1 MSKPLAFQ
9 IRVPGSTAN
18 LGPGFDSIGL
28 AVGRY
33 LRLEAVKAESWA
45 FHYVNQPSFRPALE
59 SNLIYVTAKKIA
71 DEHGKTLPAYSVDV
85 FNDIPLSRG
94 LGSSGSAIIAG
105 IELADV
111 LLDLNLSPEDKSWI
125 ACQAEGHPDNVTA
138 SLYGGMVISTQ
149 SKTKVVSVRLPAPKF
164 DLVTVIPNF
173 ELKTSEARKVLP
185 EALPFKQ
192 AIEASSIGN
201 VLVASLL
208 SGDGVSAGKMMESD
222 KFHQPY
228 RAKLIPDMD
237 EITHIARK
245 NGAYGTFLSGAGP
258 TVMSLVDRNKSTYLC
273 DSLQKRFQDYE
284 CIILK
289 PVNDGVQTHIV
300 SAK

>member
-9 IRVPGSTAN
+9 IKVPGSTAN

-33 LRLEAVKAESWA
+33 LRLEAVKADSWS
-45 FHYVNQPSFRPALE
+45 FHYVNQPAFRPALE
-59 SNLIYVTAKKIA
+59 NNLIYVTARKIA

-105 IELADV
+105 IELANV
-111 LLDLNLSPEDKSWI
+111 LLDLNLSLEDKSWM
-125 ACQAEGHPDNVTA
+125 ACRTEGHPDNVTA
-138 SLYGGMVISTQ
+138 SLYGGLVISTQ
-149 SKTKVVSVRLPAPKF
+149 SKTRVTSVRLPAPKF
-164 DLVTVIPNF
+164 DLVTTIPNF
-173 ELKTSEARKVLP
+173 ELKTSEARKALP
-185 EALPFKQ
+185 TTMPFKQ

-201 VLVASLL
+201 VLVAALL
-208 SGDGVSAGKMMESD
+208 SKDGVSAGKMMESD

-237 EITHIARK
+237 EITHIARE
-245 NGAYGTFLSGAGP
+245 NGAFGTFLSGAGP
-258 TVMSLVDRNKSTYLC
+258 TVMSLVSKDKSANLC
-273 DSLQKRFQDYE
+273 SLLQKRFKDYE
-284 CIILK
+284 CIVLE
-289 PVNDGVQTHIV
+289 PVNVGVQTRIA